1 MFCGSWIWYYPEIH
15 ELHIITVKNTS
26 WFFLWKFPSN
36 LTRWQEPWLIE
47 RKGPFRWSHQLTS
60 LVRIDTGW
68 WIMTCQSLST
78 FTKLLICTCLLTR
91 FVNCSKTDSLRP
103 RTLTCDKILI
113 SLLPT
118 FTRIW
123 LPRSSPFLP
132 EVPRRAKWV
141 TSAWYKNHSHLW
153 ILVIQDLQI
162 FKGLFRNNS
171 GTHTSSRW
179 IQTGDLADGAK
190 CKSWLFALVYVNQW
204 LFVCVYVRVH
214 VHAWRK
220 DRGEAESWLLR
231 FAFCSNSSTSKFIK
245 KISK

>member
-1 MFCGSWIWYYPEIH
+1 MVCGSWIWYYCEIH
-15 ELHIITVKNTS
+15 EPHIITVKNTS
-26 WFFLWKFPSN
+26 WFLLWKFQSN
-36 LTRWQEPWLIE
+36 LTHWQKAWLIQ

-78 FTKLLICTCLLTR
+78 FTKLLICTCHLTR
-91 FVNCSKTDSLRP
+91 FGNCSITDSLRP

-123 LPRSSPFLP
+123 LPLSSPFLP
-132 EVPRRAKWV
+132 EVRRRAKWV
-141 TSAWYKNHSHLW
+141 TSAWYKTTVTFEYDIS
-153 ILVIQDLQI
+153 QDLQI
-162 FKGLFRNNS
+162 FSGLFRNNS
-171 GTHTSSRW
+171 GMHTSSQW
-179 IQTGDLADGAK
+179 VQTGDLVDGTK
-190 CKSWLFALVYVNQW
+190 CKSWLLALVYINQW
-204 LFVCVYVRVH
+204 FLCAYVRVH

-220 DRGEAESWLLR
+220 DRGQAESRLLR
-231 FAFCSNSSTSKFIK
+231 FAFCSKQFDLQINQ